1 MGSTPSS
8 PEVKYAPQ
16 PPPPTTAP
24 VPTQSFK
31 TQLELTKISNAQ
43 QQLNM
48 EVGAELDRANE
59 EFFAGQD
66 IRRLQTQGAEQRL
79 STQVAGEEQRK
90 TVAATGTQERL
101 NIAATGQQQRA
112 TVRETGAQERLT
124 VETTGAQQR
133 LTQAQLLAG
142 QERQISLTGQEQRAT
157 VGKTA
162 EEQRLTN
169 LQQEMFRRYQEER
182 DYQQS
187 RSAYRS

>member
-1 MGSTPSS
+1 MGSRPSPPS
-8 PEVKYAPQ
+8 VTYIPA
-16 PPPPTTAP
+16 PPPPTSTP
-24 VPTQSFK
+24 VSTQAFR

-43 QQLNM
+43 QRLNM
-48 EVGAELDRANE
+48 ELGAELDRANE

-66 IRRLQTQGAEQRL
+66 IRRLQAQGSEQRL
-79 STQVAGEEQRK
+79 STQVGGEEQRK
-90 TVAATGTQERL
+90 TVAAGGLQERL
-101 NIAATGQQQRA
+101 NVAATGQQQRK
-112 TVRETGAQERLT
+112 
-124 VETTGAQQR
+124 
-133 LTQAQLLAG
+133 TQKQLLAG
-142 QERQISLTGQEQRAT
+142 QERQIALTGQEQRAT